1 MDKKKIIVLSAE
13 DFLKTIYF
21 DNLKI
26 EKPYI
31 VISIRDDDRILP
43 IEIKKTDLC
52 KDVLVSEFI
61 DLPES
66 RVLELKEELNNG
78 ANNSNSKAD
87 NLVEK
92 GLYFNNNKAK
102 EIFEY
107 LSKHKANDDFEKILI
122 HCVAGQSRSQ
132 AIGLFAEIYFNED
145 YSNIGKRLH
154 EGNLDYFLKLQEYL
168 PKEKQI
174 SNEDLLE
181 IIDRNKTDYSSED
194 LFI

>member
-1 MDKKKIIVLSAE
+1 MNKKEIIVLSAE

-31 VISIRDDDRILP
+31 VISIRDDNRILP

-52 KDVLVSEFI
+52 KDVLISEFI
-61 DLPES
+61 D
-66 RVLELKEELNNG
+66 
-78 ANNSNSKAD
+78 
-87 NLVEK
+87 
-92 GLYFNNNKAK
+92 
-102 EIFEY
+102 

-145 YSNIGKRLH
+145 YSNISKRLH
-154 EGNLDYFLKLQEYL
+154 EGNFDYFLKLQEYL

-174 SNEDLLE
+174 PNEDLLE
-181 IIDRNKTDYSSED
+181 IIDRNKTNYSSED

>member
-1 MDKKKIIVLSAE
+1 MGKKEIIVLSVE

-66 RVLELKEELNNG
+66 RVLELKEVLNN
-78 ANNSNSKAD
+78 
-87 NLVEK
+87 LIEK
-92 GLYFNNNKAK
+92 ELYFNNNKAK

-107 LSKHKANDDFEKILI
+107 LKFHKAKNDFEKIII

-132 AIGLFAEIYFNED
+132 AIGLFAEIYFNND
-145 YSNIGKRLH
+145 YSHIGKRLH
-154 EGNLDYFLKLQEYL
+154 EGNFDYFLKLQEYL

-174 SNEDLLE
+174 SNENLLE
-181 IIDRNKTDYSSED
+181 IIDKNKVDYSGKD
-194 LFI
+194 LLF

>member
-1 MDKKKIIVLSAE
+1 MKKKEIIVLSVE

-43 IEIKKTDLC
+43 IGIKKTDLC
-52 KDVLVSEFI
+52 KDVLISEFI

-66 RVLELKEELNNG
+66 RVLELKEELNNLLQ
-78 ANNSNSKAD
+78 K
-87 NLVEK
+87 E
-92 GLYFNNNKAK
+92 LYFNNNKAK

-145 YSNIGKRLH
+145 YSNISKRLH

-194 LFI
+194 LFF

>member
-1 MDKKKIIVLSAE
+1 MNKKKIIVLSAE

-52 KDVLVSEFI
+52 KDVLISEFI

-66 RVLELKEELNNG
+66 RVLDLKEELNN
-78 ANNSNSKAD
+78 
-87 NLVEK
+87 LVEK
-92 GLYFNNNKAK
+92 ELYFSNNKAK

-132 AIGLFAEIYFNED
+132 AIGLFAEIYFNND
-145 YSNIGKRLH
+145 YSNISKKLH

-168 PKEKQI
+168 PIEKQI
-174 SNEDLLE
+174 SNEDLLK
-181 IIDRNKTDYSSED
+181 IIDKNKVDYSGKD
-194 LFI
+194 LLF